1 MRPGSDARPKT
12 TPLPDL
18 VGPVEIAERLGVE
31 RATVDKWRQRRVLP
45 DPAATISGS
54 PIWKWGEIVEWASR
68 TGRR

>member
-1 MRPGSDARPKT
+1 MCPGSDARPKT
-12 TPLPDL
+12 TPLP
-18 VGPVEIAERLGVE
+18 EIAERLGVE